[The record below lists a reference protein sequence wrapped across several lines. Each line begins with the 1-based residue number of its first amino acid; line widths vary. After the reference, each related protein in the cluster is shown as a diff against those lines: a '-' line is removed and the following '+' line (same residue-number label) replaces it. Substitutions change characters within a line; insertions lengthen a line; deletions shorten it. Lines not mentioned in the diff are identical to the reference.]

1 MVEPSSQLEVQRG
14 KTAVRYRVEEK
25 FHEAVRALIGPAS
38 QRKRLEHAYLDNLSD
53 LQAAEVPVSQ
63 QSKFAQLRA
72 TLTHERQLHPEIVIE
87 AMSDDE
93 VADAAR
99 QIFILYDEITGS
111 GAL

>member
-1 MVEPSSQLEVQRG
+1 MVEPSWELEDQRG
-14 KTAVRYRVEEK
+14 KTAVRYRAEEK
-25 FHEAVRALIGPAS
+25 FHEAGRALIGPAK
-38 QRKRLEHAYLDNLSD
+38 QPKRLEHAHRDNLRD
-53 LQAAEVPVSQ
+53 LQTAEGQVSQ
-63 QSKFAQLRA
+63 QGKFAQLRD